1 MAGLVPAI
9 HAVAAGADAGRPGHH
24 HDQPPQRHPRHR
36 RHLRYRPSSLR
47 TSRKFSEGFTKRY
60 GVKRLVYR
68 EFYETI
74 AAAILRESNM
84 RHWPRARKA
93 QLIVNS
99 NPGWLDLFETWNQ

>member
-1 MAGLVPAI
+1 MTNRPNDILYTGVI
-9 HAVAAGADAGRPGHH
+9 SDIGR
-24 HDQPPQRHPRHR
+24 RAREHPRR
-36 RHLRYRPSSLR
+36 
-47 TSRKFSEGFTKRY
+47 FGEGFTKRY

-84 RHWPRARKA
+84 RHWPRAWKA

-99 NPGWLDLFETWNQ
+99 NPGWLDLFETLNQ

>member
-1 MAGLVPAI
+1 MAGLVLAC
-9 HAVAAGADAGRPGHH
+9 PGHPRGWVYIMTNRPN
-24 HDQPPQRHPRHR
+24 DILYSGVTSDIGRRAREHPRR
-36 RHLRYRPSSLR
+36 FR
-47 TSRKFSEGFTKRY
+47 EGFTN

-84 RHWPRARKA
+84 RHWPRAWKA

-99 NPGWLDLFETWNQ
+99 NPGWLDLFETLNQ